1 MGEAHAWL
9 HAHAPRQTVLRPS
22 WIMQNLMAQHLTS
35 TSLAT
40 FLGSQRDTLRVIE
53 DFGRSLSLPSHHQGG
68 KR

>member
-1 MGEAHAWL
+1 MGEVHAWL
-9 HAHAPRQTVLRPS
+9 HAHDPRWTVLRAS
-22 WIMQNLMAQHLTS
+22 WFMQNLTTQHLTS

-40 FLGSQRDTLRVIE
+40 SLGSQRDTLRVIE